1 MSFKESDR
9 MMMDA
14 VWTDTMEE
22 IETTMADFEVELKVS
37 ENESSN
43 LGFLPY
49 TSSNTV
55 GVPSPRGWPN
65 QAEPSLSA
73 ISTLGSLGT

>member
-1 MSFKESDR
+1 

-22 IETTMADFEVELKVS
+22 IETTTADFEVELKIV

-55 GVPSPRGWPN
+55 GVPSPRGPD

-73 ISTLGSLGT
+73 ISTLPGTLEELLSVPPW